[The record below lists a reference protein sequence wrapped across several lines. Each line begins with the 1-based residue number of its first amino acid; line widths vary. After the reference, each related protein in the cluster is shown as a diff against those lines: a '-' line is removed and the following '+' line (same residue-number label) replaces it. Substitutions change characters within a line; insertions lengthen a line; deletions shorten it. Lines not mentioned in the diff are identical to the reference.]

1 MTELAGQLIRACGR
15 HRGPFLGA
23 LALLGVLAALAAV
36 FRGRFT
42 NDLDR
47 LFPDTRETRAVFSLL
62 HDAHLA
68 DAIQLE
74 FVSSSD
80 VTRHAAYLEETARKL
95 EKCPMLRQVT
105 FRYRSDDPGAE
116 LASFVSLV
124 PRFLTPEVLDECS
137 PDAAAKNALK
147 KLAFPAPGLVRQA
160 RMQPFGW
167 ERDFLTRLRE
177 LDEATGMRLAPEF
190 PFFVTPDRRR
200 AMIAAETNVRLGD
213 ADAVRRL
220 FAELRRCAAPL
231 PEGVELR
238 IISGCSHTVGN
249 EEVLKRDAAISGSV
263 SLALFLILFL
273 WACRGDRRALWI
285 PLLPLYASLLALG
298 AMTFFFREICLYVIG
313 LGGCVTGLAVDQG
326 IHVYAAC
333 HGKEADRRTAALALP
348 MFLSAATSIAVFAFL
363 GLAGIAAYLQL
374 AVFAGLSLALSA
386 VLALTALPLLLDKDR
401 DRRRLFPLPASPG
414 TGRRSA
420 AVIVFAAA
428 ALAVPAFF
436 RVLERADLS
445 LESLDGTPEKIRAE
459 ELDFRR
465 AWRRT
470 RGETAVIAASG
481 ADGEE
486 ALERLSGIAS
496 ELERRGIRP
505 AMPPRPSRRVQAANR
520 RAWRTPQAAEKIA
533 KLAAACRTACRRHHL
548 PEKFF
553 DPFFGALTAAVAS
566 EDFALPPMLEHI
578 DRKMIKTHGV
588 RAAAVALLPDT
599 PENVRTV
606 RAVLEKR
613 GEAHSALL
621 SRGGFRALIR
631 ETAADRFRHLL
642 FLSVGSAFLLMVLML
657 RKPGDVFLAMTP
669 VVMAWA
675 AVIFAAYLTGFRAT
689 PAAAFAAVLLTG
701 LAADY
706 GIYAVCQLRRP
717 EELETRDP
725 ILLSA
730 ATTVAGAG
738 ALLASRH
745 PVLFG
750 TGAVLTPGILAACLA
765 GVFLVPRLAR
775 PGGKKALSLLGAAV
789 LLFLAGCAH
798 TAPWETYPRREEL
811 SIRMGLYPDAPFRLQ
826 ALTEVSFSG
835 KRFRFVLA
843 AGIDPGT
850 GNVLLAG
857 VDPGSGALLFQ
868 GGGKPGE
875 APRPGTVLA
884 ENAPEG
890 LLKFLAAFPDDLR
903 QIFISKD
910 ARPLAAEE
918 KTEYIVVH
926 SEKDVRWLLGT
937 GGTVEKRGG
946 GFFSG
951 AWRAEYRDGGRRVLY
966 GRRGPGYA
974 YSLDLEIKK
983 IWCK

>member
-1 MTELAGQLIRACGR
+1 MTAISGYLIRVCGR
-15 HRGPFLGA
+15 HRALFLGV

-47 LFPDTRETRAVFSLL
+47 LFPATRETRAVFSLL

-68 DAIQLE
+68 DAVQLE
-74 FVSSSD
+74 FISGSD

-95 EKCPMLRQVT
+95 EKSPMLRQVT

-116 LASFVSLV
+116 LASFVALA
-124 PRFLTPEVLDECS
+124 PRFLTPEVLENCS

-167 ERDFLTRLRE
+167 ERDLLTRLRE

-200 AMIAAETNVRLGD
+200 AMILAETSVRLGD

-220 FAELRRCAAPL
+220 FAELRRCAGPL

-238 IISGCSHTVGN
+238 IISGCSHTLGN
-249 EEVLKRDAAISGSV
+249 EEVLKRDAAISGGV
-263 SLALFLILFL
+263 SLVLFLLLFL

-285 PLLPLYASLLALG
+285 PLLPLYASLLTLG

-326 IHVYAAC
+326 IHVYAAF
-333 HGKEADRRTAALALP
+333 HGGDAERRTAALGLP

-363 GLAGIAAYLQL
+363 GLTGISAYRQL

-386 VLALTALPLLLDKDR
+386 VLALTALPLLLDR
-401 DRRRLFPLPASPG
+401 DRERRRILPLPAAPG

-420 AVIVFAAA
+420 ALIAAAVA

-436 RVLERADLS
+436 RVLDNADLS
-445 LESLDGTPEKIRAE
+445 LESLDGTPEKIRAG

-470 RGETAVIAASG
+470 GGETAVIASSG

-486 ALERLSGIAS
+486 ALERLSGIAAD
-496 ELERRGIRP
+496 LERRGIRP
-505 AMPPRPSRRVQAANR
+505 AMPPRPPRRVQASNR
-520 RAWRTPQAAEKIA
+520 RAWRTPETAGKIA
-533 KLAAACRTACRRHHL
+533 KLAEACRISCRRHHL

-553 DPFFGALTAAVAS
+553 DPFFAALTAAVAA
-566 EDFALPPMLEHI
+566 EDFSLPPMLEHI

-599 PENVRTV
+599 PENVRAV
-606 RAVLEKR
+606 RAVLENR
-613 GEAHSALL
+613 REEHSALL
-621 SRGGFRALIR
+621 SRGGFQALIR
-631 ETAADRFRHLL
+631 ETAGGRFRHLL
-642 FLSVGSAFLLMVLML
+642 VLSVGSALLLMVLVL
-657 RKPGDVFLAMTP
+657 RRAGDVLLAMTP
-669 VVMAWA
+669 VAAAWA
-675 AVIFAAYLTGFRAT
+675 AVVLTAFLTGFRVT
-689 PAAAFAAVLLTG
+689 PAAAFAAILLTG

-717 EELETRDP
+717 EELEIRDP

-765 GVFLVPRLAR
+765 GVFLVPHLAR
-775 PGGKKALSLLGAAV
+775 PEGKKTLVVLGAAI
-789 LLFLAGCAH
+789 LLFVSGCSH
-798 TAPWETYPRREEL
+798 TAPWETYPQREL
-811 SIRMGLYPDAPFRLQ
+811 LAPRMRLYPDAPFRLQ
-826 ALTEVSFSG
+826 AVTEASFSG
-835 KRFRFVLA
+835 RRFRFVLA
-843 AGIDPGT
+843 AEIDPGT
-850 GNVLLAG
+850 GKVLLAG
-857 VDPGSGALLFQ
+857 VDPGSGALLFD

-884 ENAPEG
+884 ENAPGG
-890 LLKFLAAFPDDLR
+890 LLKFLEALPGDLR

-910 ARPLAAEE
+910 AKPLAAEE
-918 KTEYIVVH
+918 KTEYIVVY
-926 SEKDVRWLLGT
+926 SEKDVLWLLFRDGT
-937 GGTVEKRGG
+937 AEKRGG

-951 AWRAEYRDGGRRVLY
+951 AWRAEYRDGGRRVHY
-966 GRRGPGYA
+966 GRRGPGYG
-974 YSLDLEIKK
+974 YSLDLEIRKL
-983 IWCK
+983 WCK